1 MVCDEVSLHEINFR
15 DVTET
20 PGIILFLPLFITSA
34 RTGQREVTGTT
45 RSQAGQTSLNSWDK
59 YKLAHIHNHFLLMQA
74 EWSCL
79 LKTISLVPVLC
90 LLCPPGLRYLFPSTS
105 LCSFLPLSSKH
116 ALVSPIWREKTPN
129 PWLHLSFRLLPSS
142 LAFNLSFLKAG
153 YPLAGSSTWFP
164 V

>member
-1 MVCDEVSLHEINFR
+1 MNFASWNKLQRCDRDSGNYLVSSTVYYQCKNR
-15 DVTET
+15 T
-20 PGIILFLPLFITSA
+20 A
-34 RTGQREVTGTT
+34 RTGTT

-59 YKLAHIHNHFLLMQA
+59 YKLAHIHNHFLLLMQA

-153 YPLAGSSTWFP
+153 YPLAGSSTLFP